1 MGMDFAVRALP
12 PYTARTVTHA
22 RPTARLLRWTL
33 TGLAAL
39 GACVEAP
46 PGPPEAQ
53 EVVVAAPPTPTE
65 ETCPAGGVA
74 PELLP
79 RTRPEHQTLAYWI
92 DRTAE
97 VADLDRPVLDAA
109 EVRALNAR
117 VARDPALGFG
127 GRVDLRAPI
136 DVAVLATGLQA
147 RLGFLRERFTTGKYV
162 RLDGTLLPQDLQER
176 YATEVTPQA
185 LAEGLRAPLVSAGT
199 GPKGHAPGD
208 SKQVTPELRVALDL
222 IPIYCGPQTAPY
234 YTPSRDPEFDR
245 NLCSMARAQEV
256 VQILRPWDGDLVLAR
271 TSYVVGWIDL
281 RAAALSPP
289 LGPAEARAFLD
300 GPHRHTGGALSLEL
314 EGGGAQSLPFGAL
327 VPVAPGKPGRV
338 WVATPAGVR
347 TASADDARL
356 ADSPRPLTRRAVLTA
371 AFAYLGEPYGWG
383 DRNGG
388 RDCSRYLMDLFAG
401 LGVLL
406 PRHTS
411 DQAIAGS
418 YVVEVAPTTS
428 EPDRLRLLDEHHR
441 RGVLLLHFPGH
452 IMLYLGRDTAGAAM
466 AIHSFAEYLVPCAGR
481 TADAAVGERETL
493 LKVNGVHVSD
503 LELGR
508 GTSRTAFIQRITK
521 ITVLG
526 PNR

>member
-1 MGMDFAVRALP
+1 MDFAVQALP
-12 PYTARTVTHA
+12 PYTGQIVTRA
-22 RPTARLLRWTL
+22 RPTARLMRWTL
-33 TGLAAL
+33 LVGLAL
-39 GACVEAP
+39 VGCVEAAVSP
-46 PGPPEAQ
+46 QEAA
-53 EVVVAAPPTPTE
+53 EAVVAGPTLPAE
-65 ETCPAGGVA
+65 DCPAGGVA
-74 PELLP
+74 PEVLP
-79 RTRPEHQTLAYWI
+79 RTRPEHQTLSYWLE
-92 DRTAE
+92 RTAE
-97 VADLDRPVLDAA
+97 VADLDRPVLSAA
-109 EVRALNAR
+109 EVQALNAR
-117 VARDPALGFG
+117 VQRDPALGFG

-136 DVAVLATGLQA
+136 DVAVLASGLQA

-162 RLDGTLLPQDLQER
+162 RLDGAPVPADLQAR
-176 YATEVTPQA
+176 YAADITPGA
-185 LAEGLRAPLVSAGT
+185 LARGLRAPIVSAGT

-208 SKQVTPELRVALDL
+208 SHPVAPELRVALEM

-234 YTPSRDPEFDR
+234 YTTSRDPEFDR
-245 NLCSMARAQEV
+245 NMCSMARAQEV
-256 VQILRPWDGDLVLAR
+256 VQVLRPWDGDLVLAR
-271 TSYVVGWIDL
+271 TSYVVGWIDV
-281 RAAALSPP
+281 RAAALSAP
-289 LGPAEARAFLD
+289 LSPAEARLFLD
-300 GPHRHTGGALSLEL
+300 GPYRHVGGAVNFAF
-314 EGGGAQSLPFGAL
+314 EGGGSRTLPFGAL

-338 WVATPAGVR
+338 MVATREGVR
-347 TASADDARL
+347 IAPADDIRL
-356 ADSPRPLTRRAVLTA
+356 AESPRPLTRRAVLTA

-383 DRNGG
+383 DRDGG

-401 LGVLL
+401 LGLAL

-418 YVVEVAPTTS
+418 YVVEVPPETR
-428 EPDRLRLLDEHHR
+428 EPDRLAVLDEHHR

-452 IMLYLGRDTAGAAM
+452 IMLYLGRDTSGTPM

-481 TADAAVGERETL
+481 AADAPVGERETL